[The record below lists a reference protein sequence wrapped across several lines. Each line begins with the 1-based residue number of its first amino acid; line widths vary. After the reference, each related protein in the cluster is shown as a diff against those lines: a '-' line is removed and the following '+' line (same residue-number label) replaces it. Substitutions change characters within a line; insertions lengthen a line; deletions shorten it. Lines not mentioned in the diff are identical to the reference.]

1 MAKQLISG
9 KKSQIPINALINKH
23 FIIRVLEN
31 PKQNAVKNTKLKSAN
46 TISTLINDD
55 ALKMRLFQKV
65 LQGKSFKY
73 TFLIRN
79 RLKIDFCSK

>member
-1 MAKQLISG
+1 MVKQLISG
-9 KKSQIPINALINKH
+9 KKSSVPINALINKH

-31 PKQNAVKNTKLKSAN
+31 PKQNPVKNTKLKSAN

-55 ALKMRLFQKV
+55 ALKMRLFDKV
-65 LQGKSFKY
+65 LNGKLYKY

-79 RLKIDFCSK
+79 RLKIEFCSK

>member
-1 MAKQLISG
+1 MYL
-9 KKSQIPINALINKH
+9 INALINKH

-31 PKQNAVKNTKLKSAN
+31 PKQNPVKNTKLKSAN

-55 ALKMRLFQKV
+55 ALKMRLFDKV
-65 LQGKSFKY
+65 LNGKLYKY

-79 RLKIDFCSK
+79 RLKIEFCSK

>member
-9 KKSQIPINALINKH
+9 RKSSVPINALINKH

-31 PKQNAVKNTKLKSAN
+31 PKQNPVKNTKLKSAN

-55 ALKMRLFQKV
+55 ALKMRLFDKV
-65 LQGKSFKY
+65 LNGKLYKY

-79 RLKIDFCSK
+79 RLKIEFCSK